1 MPRRLR
7 ALSSARPPLL
17 PPQDRF
23 LPAGLGV
30 ARPDSA
36 PSADPRAPGAA
47 SPPRRPPG
55 ARPPPSRSP
64 RAPRA
69 PSLSR
74 SPRQARSRPA
84 RSGLRL
90 LPAPVSAVTALGN
103 MATEGM
109 ILTNHDHQIRVG
121 VLTGKPGEEV
131 RGPPRPLSSTCRRF
145 LARGGASLRPREEG
159 RLRRGTGGCILQPPR
174 AAGDSGV
181 PVCSPGSWGR
191 PGGVSGPRALA
202 AQVSGPRGPRG
213 RCGGRCGAPRCWCGR
228 RDPGSAV

>member
-17 PPQDRF
+17 PPRDRF

-47 SPPRRPPG
+47 SPPTPRRPPG

-121 VLTGKPGEEV
+121 VLTGN
-131 RGPPRPLSSTCRRF
+131 RGRRS
-145 LARGGASLRPREEG
+145 GGAATATILDLLEVSRPRWCFPAASGRGQAEEG
-159 RLRRGTGGCILQPPR
+159 DRGVYFTTAESCWGFGCSRVL
-174 AAGDSGV
+174 
-181 PVCSPGSWGR
+181 
-191 PGGVSGPRALA
+191 PGGA
-202 AQVSGPRGPRG
+202 
-213 RCGGRCGAPRCWCGR
+213 GAGTVGFQAPE
-228 RDPGSAV
+228 P